1 VTDTTRRQP
10 FGYDPYGFSPNTEQ
24 EWQQADGLL
33 SELKAWDV
41 RESEA
46 LGFVPDEVMIASDTH
61 EQREVC
67 GINPGG
73 VAPMVGIGFRCL
85 TWEGD
90 NFVDSV
96 RDDAIWHEA
105 EEGAKKAG
113 SLSLELL
120 GALAKGL
127 IKKIEQHTGV
137 NLDI

>member
-1 VTDTTRRQP
+1 MKRDMDLIRT
-10 FGYDPYGFSPNTEQ
+10 
-24 EWQQADGLL
+24 LL
-33 SELKAWDV
+33 L
-41 RESEA
+41 RLEA
-46 LGFVPDEVMIASDTH
+46 LPMRPGGIAHLTAADKALAVPGKTVEEVDYHLCQIEKSGLID
-61 EQREVC
+61 
-67 GINPGG
+67 PGG

-85 TWEGD
+85 TWEGH

-105 EEGAKKAG
+105 KEGAKKAG

-127 IKKIEQHTGV
+127 IKKKIEQHTGV